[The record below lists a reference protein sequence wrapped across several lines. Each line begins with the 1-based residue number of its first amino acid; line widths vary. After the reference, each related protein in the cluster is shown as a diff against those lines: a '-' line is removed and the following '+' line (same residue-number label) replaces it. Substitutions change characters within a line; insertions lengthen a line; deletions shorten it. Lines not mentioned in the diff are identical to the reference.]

1 MTRLVNALNA
11 VELPMLISARRQ
23 LTTTVKA
30 IDPRGSEVRGSTY
43 EFRLAGNLGIQ
54 LASYVIGPTFA
65 SQADPGRPFSRAK
78 AHVIRDAV
86 VRKPVAA
93 KITAATIK
101 DAWSVWVSA
110 NSLSA
115 GRDVHCIDRLGLAG
129 THHHRA
135 ARCGIGGLSKNLNKG
150 KSGWCTKRILKV
162 PQAEEDSDQHA

>member
-30 IDPRGSEVRGSTY
+30 IDPKGSEVRGSTCD
-43 EFRLAGNLGIQ
+43 FSLAENPGIW
-54 LASYVIGPTFA
+54 LAVRFIGPTFA
-65 SQADPGRPFSRAK
+65 SQVDPGRPFSRAK

-101 DAWSVWVSA
+101 D
-110 NSLSA
+110 
-115 GRDVHCIDRLGLAG
+115 D
-129 THHHRA
+129 
-135 ARCGIGGLSKNLNKG
+135 
-150 KSGWCTKRILKV
+150 
-162 PQAEEDSDQHA
+162 